1 MLNRCVTIE
10 AISATTHADRRKPAS
25 ETGKSATGMNATT
38 RVQNRL
44 PVGLRICVNQQLRR
58 WSGPA
63 CLTGSPFSASVN
75 GEQSTR
81 EASMRLVYLIVIVL
95 LAAAAVVFVV
105 QNRDPLTISFLG
117 FSVSAPVAI
126 LSAVMYCL
134 GAVTG
139 GSLFALLRHSVR
151 KL

>member
-1 MLNRCVTIE
+1 MNIDQVARLMILEKGN
-10 AISATTHADRRKPAS
+10 SRKLVDYNP
-25 ETGKSATGMNATT
+25 
-38 RVQNRL
+38 
-44 PVGLRICVNQQLRR
+44 I
-58 WSGPA
+58 
-63 CLTGSPFSASVN
+63 
-75 GEQSTR
+75 STR

-95 LAAAAVVFVV
+95 FVAAAIVFVA

-126 LSAVMYCL
+126 LSGIMYFL